1 MFNVRKGDTVVIT
14 YEREGVEAEAR
25 ITYDK
30 DEMFTLFA

>member
-1 MFNVRKGDTVVIT
+1 MFNVRKGDTVIIS
-14 YEREGVEAEAR
+14 YERDGAAAEAR